1 MEREK
6 LEKMKRKAEKEK
18 AEKGKESADK
28 VLTLLATRKKE
39 SVMLLFL
46 CSMFDLDK
54 DLLINL
60 YKNVLCSPQ

>member
-28 VLTLLATRKKE
+28 VLTLLATRKK
-39 SVMLLFL
+39 
-46 CSMFDLDK
+46 
-54 DLLINL
+54 
-60 YKNVLCSPQ
+60 VLCYYFCVLCLIWIKTY

>member
-1 MEREK
+1 
-6 LEKMKRKAEKEK
+6 MKRKAEKEK
-18 AEKGKESADK
+18 AEKGNESADK

-60 YKNVLCSPQ
+60 YKNML